1 MTFIISL
8 DPAKL
13 RDWSAIS
20 AIDMHYVKEKKRFEY
35 DLIAMNRKQGLPY
48 DHPTEPSIASW
59 ALSVYRNQKFWDKK
73 QPPHFLIDATGV
85 GVAVRDILAAKGIKL
100 IAVTITPG
108 NSITR
113 LGRKIN
119 ISKARMIGKFL
130 GAFDSGKLHVNPA
143 MPIWPKLE
151 KEMLGFRAELNAQ
164 GNTKFEAEEG
174 ENDDMLMSLAQG
186 IWYGEEILRGGRL

>member
-1 MTFIISL
+1 MTYIISL

-20 AIDMHYVKEKKRFEY
+20 VLKMHMVKEKRRFEY
-35 DLIAMNRKQGLPY
+35 DLVALNRKQKLPY

-59 ALSVYRNQKFWDKK
+59 ALAVYKNQNFWDKK
-73 QPPHFLIDATGV
+73 QPPHFILDATGV
-85 GVAVRDILAAKGIKL
+85 GVAVRDILAAKGIRL
-100 IAVTITPG
+100 MAITITSG

-130 GAFDSGKLHVNPA
+130 GAFDAGKLHINPA
-143 MPIWPKLE
+143 MPILPLLE
-151 KEMLGFRAELNAQ
+151 KEMLGFRAELSAQ

-174 ENDDMLMSLAQG
+174 ENDDMLMSLAQAV
-186 IWYGEEILRGGRL
+186 WYGEEILRGGRI